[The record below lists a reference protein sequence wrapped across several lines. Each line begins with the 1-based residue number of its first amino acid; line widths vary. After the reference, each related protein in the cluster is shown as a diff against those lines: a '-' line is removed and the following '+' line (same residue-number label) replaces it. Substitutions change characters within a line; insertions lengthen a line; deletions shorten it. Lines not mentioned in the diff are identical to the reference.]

1 MNSVQLVGR
10 LTADP
15 ELRTTN
21 TTGIPVANFRVAVDR
36 GKDKPADF
44 IPVIAWQKTAEL
56 VAQYV
61 KKGHRVGVEGR
72 LQTRNYEV
80 DGQKRFAMEVVAQR
94 VQFLEPKHDG
104 PSDADVDV
112 PDNIPF

>member
-10 LTADP
+10 LVADP

-21 TTGIPVANFRVAVDR
+21 AAGIPVANFRVAINR

-44 IPVIAWQKTAEL
+44 IPVIAWEKEAEN
-56 VAQYV
+56 VAKYM
-61 KKGHRVGVEGR
+61 KKGERVGVEGR

-80 DGQKRFAMEVVAQR
+80 DGQKRFAMEVVAR
-94 VQFLEPKHDG
+94 HVEFLEPKHNG
-104 PSDADVDV
+104 PSDAVEV
-112 PDNIPF
+112 PEDIPF